1 MLLLPIAVIAAL
13 VVGVVVGLW
22 IKPVR
27 LEFCSKCGASMG
39 CVACREVKHEA
50 SRF

>member
-1 MLLLPIAVIAAL
+1 MIPIVVLASL
-13 VVGVVVGLW
+13 MVGVLAGLW

-27 LEFCSKCGASMG
+27 LEFCTKCGASVG

-50 SRF
+50 SRL